1 MIPEQVFYF
10 NVDTTFDTQRIISYC
25 TGTRGLER
33 GLQRV
38 GFPMQTIAFLEI
50 EAFIVGNLVAQMEAG
65 LLAPAP
71 VWTNIKTFDA
81 RPFRNKI
88 HGIVGGYP
96 CQPFSHAG
104 ERKGVD
110 DERHLW
116 PYIFKQIEIIRPQ
129 WVYFENV
136 AGHISLGYEEVRRS
150 LSGLGY
156 RVEEGIFTAEEVGA
170 PHRRERLFIFGVME
184 NAGILGWRGRSIGD
198 KRGNKCEIQV
208 EGSGTTLEN
217 TNSHRIQREQQR
229 GVQSDNNGASK
240 AMASTSNSGQQVAG
254 PAGEW
259 QLSEE
264 KGKGM
269 DYRLKLCCNTV
280 EHSDGGSKQ
289 HISRKDIEATEQRQF
304 RNAGGQLD
312 NAVIPGVSFQSRDDG
327 GKRGWQNAERS
338 TSEASLFPA
347 GQGTYQHEWEE
358 SRTIESSLE
367 YTIDGYN
374 FTEDLHRAIGN
385 SVVEQ
390 VAELAFIYLLN
401 KHNKNI
407 LP

>member
-116 PYIFKQIEIIRPQ
+116 PYIFEQIEIIRPQ

-136 AGHISLGYEEVRRS
+136 AGHLSLGYEEVRRS

-184 NAGILGWRGRSIGD
+184 NAGILGWRGRSVGD
-198 KRGNKCEIQV
+198 KRGSEREIQV
-208 EGSGTTLEN
+208 EGSNNSMGNTTYSNQRNDGSVGSSGYGEDRRSGAVMAYTDGN
-217 TNSHRIQREQQR
+217 DTRTNAGYFSSQKGESTSETHQRER
-229 GVQSDNNGASK
+229 VWDE
-240 AMASTSNSGQQVAG
+240 
-254 PAGEW
+254 PW
-259 QLSEE
+259 PL
-264 KGKGM
+264 
-269 DYRLKLCCNTV
+269 NT
-280 EHSDGGSKQ
+280 
-289 HISRKDIEATEQRQF
+289 TM
-304 RNAGGQLD
+304 D
-312 NAVIPGVSFQSRDDG
+312 NAVIPGLEGHSRDDG

-358 SRTIESSLE
+358 PRAIESSME
-367 YTIDGYN
+367 YTINGYN

-401 KHNKNI
+401 KHIKNI